1 MSNKYLID
9 NKVILDI
16 DRMTLSHDHE
26 SIKISES
33 ECNLLCAFHEGLF
46 KKEDLIDWVWGR
58 KGVIVSNASYYKLLN
73 QLRGSFEKIGLSAS
87 AILTRPK
94 VGVTLSVT
102 IEKLPDKIEP
112 PYSTEAPLNDT
123 HEPIIELPVV
133 TKLIPRRVSLRKEWF
148 FLVCA
153 TLFLVSLLFLFNKQN
168 TDYFSPL
175 GTYNG
180 YQFYGVTK
188 DNRTLENAVEAYTE
202 LSSQVY
208 KQNGNF
214 IYYIRVP
221 NTNIFVQCL
230 NQLNVEEPKCITI
243 KEIY

>member
-1 MSNKYLID
+1 M
-9 NKVILDI
+9 
-16 DRMTLSHDHE
+16 
-26 SIKISES
+26 
-33 ECNLLCAFHEGLF
+33 
-46 KKEDLIDWVWGR
+46 
-58 KGVIVSNASYYKLLN
+58 
-73 QLRGSFEKIGLSAS
+73 
-87 AILTRPK
+87 
-94 VGVTLSVT
+94 
-102 IEKLPDKIEP
+102 
-112 PYSTEAPLNDT
+112 
-123 HEPIIELPVV
+123 V